1 METKSCT
8 GSSEAGAG
16 TFPFPGLHTFFA
28 AVGVDFPVSG
38 SSRYFARVR
47 FRFCCSFADHVA
59 APANRIADEVLEPA
73 YFCGQIPFPPSPR
86 VLG

>member
-8 GSSEAGAG
+8 GSSKVGAGA
-16 TFPFPGLHTFFA
+16 FHFPGLRTFLA

-47 FRFCCSFADHVA
+47 FRFCCSFTDHVA
-59 APANRIADEVLEPA
+59 TLANRIADEVLELA
-73 YFCGQIPFPPSPR
+73 YF
-86 VLG
+86 